1 MHKSKSILN
10 VFQGQ
15 SVNTRNLCIFMFYK
29 LNRNIFELSTLSGL
43 QINIFCIHEYVN
55 INQKQTTR
63 VNQNIFIDESTIIQK
78 KNHYCPHSMIF
89 RAAFKILQLSMSD
102 GNAVKGLSSGQA
114 VNVRCLLQAD
124 VSPKPS

>member
-78 KNHYCPHSMIF
+78 KIIIALTP
-89 RAAFKILQLSMSD
+89 
-102 GNAVKGLSSGQA
+102 
-114 VNVRCLLQAD
+114 
-124 VSPKPS
+124 